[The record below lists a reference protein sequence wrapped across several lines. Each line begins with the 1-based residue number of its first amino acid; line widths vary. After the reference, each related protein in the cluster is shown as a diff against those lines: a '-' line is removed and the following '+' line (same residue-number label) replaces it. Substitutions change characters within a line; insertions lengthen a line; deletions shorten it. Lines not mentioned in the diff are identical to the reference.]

1 MVLWRLAIS
10 NFLVRKVRTALTVGA
25 IALSAALVVTVTSGY
40 KSMEASALQFMN
52 RYMGTAD
59 AFVTPANEMQGL
71 VPENLVD
78 LVNQDPAVSLAIG
91 RLNSNRA
98 MPRAAPSRHAAPSED
113 RLEAGA
119 LPSDMTNVQLIGIR
133 RSDDAKSE
141 SLEIEEGKWFDLT
154 GGDVAVI
161 DQIAASRL
169 GLQIGDSLN
178 VPGLRPLTLKVV
190 GLVHKP
196 TFFAERAPAIYLPL
210 RTLQQF
216 TGQDHPPV
224 VSRITINLKSGAD
237 FNAFAQRWKAKL
249 AGIDPNLHLEMR
261 RDAPGELDK
270 NLQAIHIVSYFG
282 GCASMLTAMFITFS
296 ALSMGVT
303 ERHRTLAMLRAIGAV
318 RGQVF
323 RLVVMEGALLSIA
336 GIILGTFLAMLC
348 INLLYWRF
356 SEWFAAG
363 VVYSYG
369 GMIFAAAGSLL
380 TALAASI
387 LPAWSASRLSPVD
400 AMNVQGSTAA
410 TGRPRLAAAAV
421 GILLIS
427 IDPFLLFG
435 PITHVLG
442 TLGVADPNQTARTIR
457 FLGHLA
463 VGVEGII
470 FGFFLLAPLLIWS
483 IEKCFARLVAA
494 LLYLPERL
502 LRQQLSGGIW
512 RAAGTAAA
520 LMVGLATLIAMQ
532 VQGHT
537 LIGGWRLP
545 DKFPDIFIYSPD
557 PISWQDQKSLNSV
570 SDIQPGSLMPVA
582 IAAPT
587 GDSETD
593 LLSTAILGGRNGN
606 FVFFGVDPDQAMN
619 LVQLEFRDDDG
630 RPLPDSEQRGAAL
643 QAAAELNKGR
653 RIIVTEEFRQLRQV
667 KIGDTLKLLTATHG
681 FQNYTICAIVWSPG
695 ADLLVNL
702 FDMDRMLDQQSAASV
717 FGSLDDARRDFG
729 VAGARLF
736 AANLAGGVDKKDLLK
751 HLQKSLGDR
760 GLRAGDVRQ
769 IKFAVENAFY
779 RLLMLISTVAFAAL
793 AVASLGVTNTV
804 MASVRS
810 RRWQFGVL
818 RGIGASRG
826 QLLRLVLAEAA
837 TLGLVGVALGLG
849 AGLELAV
856 DARKLSGIVMGYS
869 PDLNIPWPIVGIGC
883 LAVLLVALLASLWP
897 AIGVARAEP
906 LELLQAGRASM

>member
-1 MVLWRLAIS
+1 MVLYRLAIS
-10 NFLVRKVRTALTVGA
+10 NLLVRKVRTALTVGA
-25 IALSAALVVTVTSGY
+25 IALSAALVVAVTSGY

-59 AFVTPANEMQGL
+59 AFVVPASEMQGL
-71 VPENLVD
+71 LPENLVD
-78 LVNQDPAVSLAIG
+78 LLNQDPAVSQATG
-91 RLNSNRA
+91 RLISSRA
-98 MPRAAPSRHAAPSED
+98 MPRVTASRRPGPSED
-113 RLEAGA
+113 RLAAGA
-119 LPSDMTNVQLIGIR
+119 LPANETNVELVGIR

-141 SLEIEEGKWFDLT
+141 SLDISEGRWFDAT

-169 GLQIGDSLN
+169 GLGVGDSVN
-178 VPGLRPLTLKVV
+178 VPGLRPLTLTVV

-196 TFFAERAPAIYLPL
+196 TFFAERAPTIYLPL
-210 RTLQQF
+210 QTLQQF
-216 TGQDHPPV
+216 TGQDNPPV

-237 FNAFAQRWKAKL
+237 FDAFARRWKAKL
-249 AGIDPNLHLEMR
+249 AGIDPNLRLQMR
-261 RDAPGELDK
+261 RDAPGQLTK
-270 NLQAIHIVSYFG
+270 NLQAVHIVSYFG

-323 RLVVMEGALLSIA
+323 RLVVLEGILLSIA
-336 GIILGTFLAMLC
+336 GIILGTILGMLC
-348 INLLYWRF
+348 VNLLDWRF

-363 VVYSYG
+363 AVFSYG
-369 GMIFAAAGSLL
+369 GMIFAGAGSLL

-387 LPAWSASRLSPVD
+387 LPAWSASRLSPVE
-400 AMNVQGSTAA
+400 AMNVQASAPATA
-410 TGRPRLAAAAV
+410 RPRLAAAII

-435 PITHVLG
+435 PIERILAMI
-442 TLGVADPNQTARTIR
+442 GVADPQQTTQAVR
-457 FLGHLA
+457 FFGHFALG
-463 VGVEGII
+463 VGGIM
-470 FGFFLLAPLLIWS
+470 FGFFFLAPLLVWL
-483 IEKCFARLVAA
+483 IEKCFAPLVAT
-494 LLYLPERL
+494 LLFLPVRL

-545 DKFPDIFIYSPD
+545 DKFPDIFIFGSE
-557 PISWQDQKSLNSV
+557 PISWKDQQSLDSV
-570 SDIQPGSLMPVA
+570 PDIQPGSLMPIA
-582 IAAPT
+582 IAAPS
-587 GDSETD
+587 GESDAA
-593 LLSTAILGGRNGN
+593 LISTAVLAGRNGN
-606 FVFFGVDPDQAMN
+606 FIFFGVDPDQAMN
-619 LVQLEFRDDDG
+619 LVQLEFRDNDG
-630 RPLPDSEQRGAAL
+630 RPLPESEQRPAAL
-643 QAAAELNKGR
+643 RAAAELKKGR
-653 RIIVTEEFRQLRQV
+653 RIIVTEEFRQLRQI
-667 KIGDTLKLLTATHG
+667 KIGDTVKLLTSTQG
-681 FQNYTICAIVWSPG
+681 LQSYTVCAIVWSPG
-695 ADLLVNL
+695 ADLLVSL
-702 FDMDRMLDQQSAASV
+702 FDLDRMLDQQSAASV
-717 FGSLDDARRDFG
+717 FGSLDDARHDFG
-729 VAGARLF
+729 VAGVRLF
-736 AANLAGGVDKKDLLK
+736 AANLSGGVDKKDLLK
-751 HLQKSLGDR
+751 NLQKVLGDR

-769 IKFAVENAFY
+769 IKYAVETAFY

-818 RGIGASRG
+818 RSIGAGRG

-837 TLGLVGVALGLG
+837 MLGLVGVALGLG

-856 DARKLSGIVMGYS
+856 DVRKLSGLVMGFS
-869 PDLNIPWPIVGIGC
+869 PDLIIPWPIVGVGC
-883 LAVLLVALLASLWP
+883 LAVMLVALVASLWP